1 LNRLRFVFAVVVLG
15 GGFPGACRLPAAE
28 PAPVSYANEVVPLLR
43 RYCTHCHGGD
53 RPKANLALDRHAD
66 EAAARRD
73 RTTWE
78 KVQRSLR
85 AGDMPPAGSKQPT
98 AAERDLLRRFL
109 GGQLTAGPRDPG
121 RVTLRRLNRT
131 EYNNTIRD
139 LLGVDLQPAED
150 FPPDDIGYGFDTI
163 GDVLSL
169 APVLMERYLAAAER
183 VVAAALGEEGVTTS
197 AYRFQPTELRPPC
210 KPGDLARGF
219 RAVPAGGELVLPPV
233 PSPRA
238 CDYVVRVRAHGPG
251 GEAVR
256 LALHLDGRTVRVVD
270 VKADA
275 AQPRVHEFR
284 VRLEEGP
291 HTLGLRHEGRGPEPQ
306 SPSRSLFV
314 QLVEVEPLLAGAA
327 RPVPRPP
334 TYVRLMT
341 CQPGQGL
348 SKDDCARR
356 VLGAFARRAFRRPVL
371 PGEVERLVGLVHRAE
386 QAGESFEKGI
396 ALALQAVLV
405 SPHFLFRVER
415 DPPPGVAA
423 HLLSEHELATRLSY
437 FLWSTTPDDELAGLA
452 DRGQLRGRLEDQVRR
467 LLRDPRS
474 KALAENFGGQWLEIR
489 NLTARTPDTG
499 MFPQFTPALRSAMV
513 REAELFVGAVIA
525 EERSIFD
532 LLDADFTYVDET
544 LARHYGI
551 PGVRGPEFRRVPPP
565 GGGRGGV
572 LTLAAVLTVTSNPTR
587 TSPVKRGK
595 WILENLLNSPPPPPP
610 PDAGELRDDAQAV
623 GSGSLRQRLEQHRTR
638 TECASCH
645 ARMDPLGFGLE
656 NFDAVGAWRE
666 REGKFAIDPSG
677 SLPTGETFRGP
688 AELKKLLRGRGPAF
702 RRCLTE
708 KLLTYALGRGL
719 EASDGV
725 AVETI
730 LRALEKD
737 GDQFSKLVLELVKS
751 DPFQMRRGPGQK

>member
-1 LNRLRFVFAVVVLG
+1 LNPLRFIFAIVVLG
-15 GGFPGACRLPAAE
+15 GVFPGACHLPAAE

-43 RYCTHCHGGD
+43 QYCTHCHGGD
-53 RPKANLALDRHAD
+53 RPKANLALDRHVD
-66 EAAARRD
+66 EAAARGD
-73 RTTWE
+73 RATWE
-78 KVQRSLR
+78 KVRRSLQ
-85 AGDMPPAGSKQPT
+85 AGDMPPAGSKRPT
-98 AAERDLLRRFL
+98 DAERDRLLRFL
-109 GGQLTAGPRDPG
+109 DGQLNAGPRDPG

-139 LLGVDLQPAED
+139 LLGVDLQPADD

-169 APVLMERYLAAAER
+169 APVRMERYLAAAER
-183 VVAAALGEEGVTTS
+183 VVAAALGEEGVSTS
-197 AYRFQPTELRPPC
+197 AHRFQPMELRPAC

-219 RAVPAGGELVLPPV
+219 RAIPVGGEVVLPPV

-251 GEAVR
+251 GDPVR
-256 LALHLDGRTVRVVD
+256 LALRLDGRTVREVD

-275 AQPRVHEFR
+275 GQPRVHEFR

-291 HTLGLRHEGRGPEPQ
+291 HTVALRHEGRTPG
-306 SPSRSLFV
+306 RALFL

-334 TYVRLMT
+334 TYARIMT
-341 CQPGQGL
+341 CQPGPGL

-356 VLGAFARRAFRRPVL
+356 VLGAFARRAFRRPIL

-386 QAGESFEKGI
+386 QTGESFEKGV

-437 FLWSTTPDDELAGLA
+437 FLWSTMPDDQLAGLA
-452 DRGQLRGRLEDQVRR
+452 DQGQLRRNLEAQVRR

-474 KALAENFGGQWLEIR
+474 RALAENFGGQWLEIR
-489 NLTARTPDTG
+489 NLKARTPDAG
-499 MFPQFTPALRSAMV
+499 MFPRFTPALRNAMV
-513 REAELFVGAVIA
+513 RESELFVGAVIA
-525 EERSIFD
+525 DDRSIFD
-532 LLDADFTYVDET
+532 LLDGDFTYVDET
-544 LARHYGI
+544 LARHYGLA
-551 PGVRGPEFRRVPPP
+551 GVSGPEFRRVQLPA
-565 GGGRGGV
+565 GGRGGV

-610 PDAGELRDDAQAV
+610 PDAGELRDDAQAIL
-623 GSGSLRQRLEQHRTR
+623 SGSLRQRLEQHRTR
-638 TECASCH
+638 TDCASCH

-666 REGKFAIDPSG
+666 QDGKFAIDSSG

-688 AELKKLLRGRGPAF
+688 AELKKILRGRGSAF
-702 RRCLTE
+702 SRCLTE

-719 EASDGV
+719 GPADGA
-725 AVETI
+725 AVDAIVRT
-730 LRALEKD
+730 LEKE
-737 GDQFSKLVLELVKS
+737 GHQFSKLVLELVKS
-751 DPFQMRRGPGQK
+751 HAFQMRRGPERK